1 MRLLNNRGMALILTL
16 MVVAIITAMVVEF
29 AYGIYVSTSSLNNWQ
44 TSQRLSLLARSATQ
58 LGAQLVTE
66 RVRQLQHYT
75 QSVFETSQKAPVGEV
90 DSTMTLRIEDENAKF
105 NLNTLNGRGVQTSS
119 EKPYEDFVRL
129 LQALD
134 LTKEK
139 AEDITDRISY
149 WLNSNTTHRP
159 RDAKNETKNEN
170 LDSLDEMLLIPGIDR
185 ESYVKLLPYVT
196 IYTSDKR
203 ININSADVPVIMSLS
218 DKIIDR
224 HMAENL
230 IKYREITPIKNIEE
244 ISKIAG
250 WDAVGTSISGYIN
263 FTGNTFRIVATGST
277 GDVKRVI
284 ETVVDISGSSRTVRY
299 WKEL

>member
-1 MRLLNNRGMALILTL
+1 MRHLNNRGMALILTL

-66 RVRQLQHYT
+66 RVRQLQPYT

-105 NLNTLNGRGVQTSS
+105 NLNNLSGKGVPSFS
-119 EKPYEDFVRL
+119 AKPYDDFVRL
-129 LQALD
+129 LEALD
-134 LTKEK
+134 LKKDK
-139 AEDITDRISY
+139 AEDIANRISY
-149 WLNSNTTHRP
+149 WTNSNTTHRP
-159 RDAKNETKNEN
+159 GDAKSETKNEN
-170 LDSLDEMLLIPGIDR
+170 LDSLEELLLIPGIDR
-185 ESYVKLLPYVT
+185 ESYEKLLPYVT
-196 IYTSDKR
+196 IYGNNS
-203 ININSADVPVIMSLS
+203 ININSADVPVLVSIPGM
-218 DKIIDR
+218 DR
-224 HMAENL
+224 QMAEKL
-230 IKYREITPIKNIEE
+230 IRYREITPFENPQH
-244 ISKIAG
+244 ISR
-250 WDAVGTSISGYIN
+250 VGDGFQSVPLSSLKV
-263 FTGNTFRIVATGST
+263 TGSSFRIVATGST